1 MSNSRVVSRSPCDN
15 QCDMALSHDTF
26 HAHAHTDADTHTAT
40 SSTLL
45 IDYTIMY
52 ESHILGVETKPI
64 KNIKLSRISI
74 PDRWRESSCHPQPLS
89 YLLREPKPILEMYK

>member
-1 MSNSRVVSRSPCDN
+1 VSNSRVVSRSPCDN

-26 HAHAHTDADTHTAT
+26 HAHAHAHTDADTHTAT

-52 ESHILGVETKPI
+52 ESHILAKPI
-64 KNIKLSRISI
+64 KKHKIKQNFRT
-74 PDRWRESSCHPQPLS
+74 
-89 YLLREPKPILEMYK
+89 

>member
-1 MSNSRVVSRSPCDN
+1 MVEPVSNSRVVSRSPCDN

-26 HAHAHTDADTHTAT
+26 HAHAHAHTDAHTDAHTAT

-64 KNIKLSRISI
+64 KKHKIKQNFRT
-74 PDRWRESSCHPQPLS
+74 
-89 YLLREPKPILEMYK
+89 